1 MGKACPPMLGWKIL
15 PKEDEMPMNSPFESS
30 SFTEGQVQNRVAF
43 VRSVYLW
50 LFAGFGVALVGAFG
64 ALMSMSFWVPIAQS
78 GSIFGWLLFG
88 AQMGAIFF
96 ANAVRHRKPLNILG
110 YGLFTGISGYIAGII
125 SIAVASGP
133 AGISVVF
140 QALGLTAVAFLT
152 LTATAMV
159 SKKDFSFL
167 RSFVMVGVAIMFFGS
182 LIAAIFHLPMLSMV
196 ASGVAV
202 IACSA
207 KILWDT
213 SAMLRT
219 GDFSD
224 PVGFALSL
232 FVSLYNIFISLLNL
246 LGRRR

>member
-1 MGKACPPMLGWKIL
+1 
-15 PKEDEMPMNSPFESS
+15 MPLNSHFEAP
-30 SFTEGQVQNRVAF
+30 SFPQSGVQTRLAF
-43 VRSVYLW
+43 VRAVYLW
-50 LFAGFGVALVGAFG
+50 LFAGFGVALLGATVSP
-64 ALMSMSFWVPIAQS
+64 LIAQ
-78 GSIFGWLLFG
+78 GLYNLVGRFFIWALFI

-96 ANAVRHRKPLNILG
+96 ATAVSRRKPLNILA
-110 YGLFTGISGYIAGII
+110 YGLFTFISGIIAGII
-125 SIAVASGP
+125 SLMVAQQSGP
-133 AGISVVF
+133 SIVF
-140 QALGLTAVAFLT
+140 AALGLTGLAFLT

-167 RSFVMVGVAIMFFGS
+167 RSFVVVGISIMFFGG
-182 LIAAIFHLPMLSMV
+182 LIAAVFHLPMLSLV
-196 ASGVAV
+196 ASAVAV

-224 PVGFALSL
+224 PAGFALSL